1 MLTFVGHAY
10 IAWISIYVYRVT
22 PTPPSVRGLTCCWV
36 HITAEVLRHYLA
48 AACDSLDAAGR
59 VARRG
64 DELLRKRCAVDSPK
78 PVVDLEDPALVR
90 VGTGAGAWSSAR
102 VIGSVL

>member
-1 MLTFVGHAY
+1 MTK
-10 IAWISIYVYRVT
+10 R
-22 PTPPSVRGLTCCWV
+22 CCL
-36 HITAEVLRHYLA
+36 HPTAEVLRHYLA
-48 AACDSLDAAGR
+48 AACDPLDAAGR

-90 VGTGAGAWSSAR
+90 VRQTLRQQTLSIIR
-102 VIGSVL
+102 TLNPKP